1 MIYIYIS
8 IYISLYPFIDP
19 IQSIPGLL
27 FRRFGAGQWRCAKWP
42 APRGDAP
49 GAPSHAQHS
58 P

>member
-1 MIYIYIS
+1 MRDIYIYTHT
-8 IYISLYPFIDP
+8 SLYAFIDP
-19 IQSIPGLL
+19 IELITGLL
-27 FRRFGAGQWRCAKWP
+27 FGRFGAGQWRCAKWP